1 MRLDVIVI
9 YVDVQL
15 ICSSNNVY
23 CSNSSILKMRCVL
36 KIFYFTS
43 SSCHTEGT
51 RRRASNYKYLLT
63 NDTKL
68 RCYST
73 AENFG
78 HLAGLYAESHNE
90 SLGVHHRKTQ
100 ELDSQT
106 RETKKI
112 NTCNYPDSN
121 RGPIVSQQ

>member
-1 MRLDVIVI
+1 L
-9 YVDVQL
+9 QGGEPEGETPQ
-15 ICSSNNVY
+15 
-23 CSNSSILKMRCVL
+23 
-36 KIFYFTS
+36 FYFTS

>member
-1 MRLDVIVI
+1 LLLMWN
-9 YVDVQL
+9 
-15 ICSSNNVY
+15 SNPSVH
-23 CSNSSILKMRCVL
+23 CV
-36 KIFYFTS
+36 KTFFFVGEPGETPRFYFTS
-43 SSCHTEGT
+43 PSCHTEGT

-63 NDTKL
+63 NDTRL

-100 ELDSQT
+100 ELDSQS
-106 RETKKI
+106 REAEEK
-112 NTCNYPDSN
+112 
-121 RGPIVSQQ
+121 